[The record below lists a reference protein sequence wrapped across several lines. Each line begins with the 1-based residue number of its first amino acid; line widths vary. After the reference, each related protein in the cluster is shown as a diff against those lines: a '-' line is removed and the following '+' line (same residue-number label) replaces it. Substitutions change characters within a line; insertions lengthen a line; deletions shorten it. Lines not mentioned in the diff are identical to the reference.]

1 MHKYISDVMN
11 TAKKKGI
18 DLGRMK
24 NVCVSLDINGPLT
37 RTNSAALIPYPGI
50 EDLIAELKKLNVYII
65 LNSRWDAATSRIF
78 NQKRLGG
85 MADGIIGE
93 GGYTYIVGDNEVQ
106 STVSI
111 NTKERVLD
119 LFISA
124 IKECSKKGY
133 SFADQGNLVNA
144 CYYHE
149 FERGLVKNIC
159 RDGLSRPTA
168 KQFSDSLK
176 KYDLDVV
183 VTNKN
188 VKFIESREGYKAL
201 QKLLTVDYKLVTVR
215 PDISDGMISL
225 QFNGYSDKNIS
236 LSEMY
241 PLAEDTL
248 DNLEGWGDY
257 QVNDDFCIDYSLSK
271 NFLGGELN
279 KGIALDVFLE
289 QMCTKTG
296 HDRNNFLVLGVGDSM
311 SDTVVGSIDNS
322 IFVGLEG
329 SDAADN
335 SDVVVPDG
343 LAFLRLSKEIVEFLG
358 ANHV

>member
-1 MHKYISDVMN
+1 MRKYISDVMN
-11 TAKKKGI
+11 SAEKKGI

-37 RTNSAALIPYPGI
+37 GTNSAALIPYQGI
-50 EDLIAELKKLNVYII
+50 KELIAELKRLDVYIV
-65 LNSRWDAATSRIF
+65 LNSSWDVSTSGIF

-93 GGYTYIVGDNEVQ
+93 GGYTYAIGDNGVQ

-111 NTKERVLD
+111 NTEECVLD

-124 IKECSKKGY
+124 MKECSKKGY

-149 FERGLVKNIC
+149 FEHGLVKNIC
-159 RDGLSRPTA
+159 RDGLPRPTA

-176 KYDLDVV
+176 QYGLDVI
-183 VTNKN
+183 VTNEN
-188 VKFIESREGYKAL
+188 AKFTESREGYKAL
-201 QKLLTVDYKLVTVR
+201 QKLLTMDYKLVTVR

-225 QFNGYSDKNIS
+225 QLEGYSDKNIS
-236 LSEMY
+236 LPEMY

-248 DNLEGWGDY
+248 DNLRGWGGY
-257 QVNDDFCIDYSLSK
+257 QVNDDFCIDYFLSK
-271 NFLGGELN
+271 KFLGGELN
-279 KGIALDVFLE
+279 KGIALDVLLE
-289 QMCTKTG
+289 KMCIKTR
-296 HDRNNFLVLGVGDSM
+296 HDRGDILILSIGDSM
-311 SDTVVGSIDNS
+311 SDTAVGSVDNS

-329 SDAADN
+329 SDAANN

-343 LAFLRLSKEIVEFLG
+343 LAFLRLSKKIVKLLPG
-358 ANHV
+358 DHV

>member
-11 TAKKKGI
+11 TAEKKGI
-18 DLGRMK
+18 DLRRMK

-37 RTNSAALIPYPGI
+37 GTNSAALIPYRGI
-50 EDLIAELKKLNVYII
+50 KELIAELKRLDVYIV
-65 LNSRWDAATSRIF
+65 LNSSWDVSTSRIF
-78 NQKRLGG
+78 NQKLLGG

-93 GGYTYIVGDNEVQ
+93 GGYTYAIGDNGVQ

-111 NTKERVLD
+111 NTEEYVLD

-124 IKECSKKGY
+124 MKECSKKGY

-159 RDGLSRPTA
+159 RDGLPRPTA
-168 KQFSDSLK
+168 KQFSNSLK
-176 KYDLDVV
+176 KYDLDVM
-183 VTNKN
+183 VTDGN
-188 VKFIESREGYKAL
+188 VKFTESREGYRTL

-215 PDISDGMISL
+215 PDISDCMISL
-225 QFNGYSDKNIS
+225 QIDGYNDKNIS

-248 DNLEGWGDY
+248 NNIGAWDEY
-257 QVNDDFCIDYSLSK
+257 QVNDDFCIDYFLSK
-271 NFLGGELN
+271 KFLGGELN
-279 KGIALDVFLE
+279 KGTALDLLLKSVY
-289 QMCTKTG
+289 TKRG
-296 HDRNNFLVLGVGDSM
+296 RDEDDILILGVGDSM
-311 SDTVVGSIDNS
+311 SDIAVGNIDNS
-322 IFVGLEG
+322 IFAGLEG

-335 SDVVVPDG
+335 SDVVVPNG
-343 LAFLRLSKEIVEFLG
+343 LAFLRLSKEIVGFLG

>member
-1 MHKYISDVMN
+1 MRKYISDVIN
-11 TAKKKGI
+11 TAEKKGI
-18 DLGRMK
+18 DLGSMK

-37 RTNSAALIPYPGI
+37 GTNSAALIPYPGI

-65 LNSRWDAATSRIF
+65 LNSRWDASTSRIF

-93 GGYTYIVGDNEVQ
+93 GGYTYIMGDNEVQ
-106 STVSI
+106 STVNI
-111 NTKERVLD
+111 NTKECVLD

-124 IKECSKKGY
+124 MKECSKKGY

-149 FERGLVKNIC
+149 FERGLIKNVC
-159 RDGLSRPTA
+159 RDGLPRPTA
-168 KQFSDSLK
+168 KQFSDSSK
-176 KYDLDVV
+176 KYGMDVI
-183 VTNKN
+183 VTDGN
-188 VKFIESREGYKAL
+188 VKFAESREGYRAL

-215 PDISDGMISL
+215 PDISDGTISL
-225 QFNGYSDKNIS
+225 QIEGYYDKNIS
-236 LSEMY
+236 LSDLY
-241 PLAEDTL
+241 PLVEDTL
-248 DNLEGWGDY
+248 NDLGEWGDY
-257 QVNDDFCIDYSLSK
+257 QVNDDFCIDYFLSK
-271 NFLGGELN
+271 NFLDGELN

-296 HDRNNFLVLGVGDSM
+296 HDRNDFLVLGVGDSM
-311 SDTVVGSIDNS
+311 SDTVVGSVDNS

-343 LAFLRLSKEIVEFLG
+343 LAFLQLSKEIVEFLG

>member
-1 MHKYISDVMN
+1 MRKYISDVMN
-11 TAKKKGI
+11 TVEKKGI

-37 RTNSAALIPYPGI
+37 STNSAALIPYPGI

-65 LNSRWDAATSRIF
+65 LNSSWDVSTSKIF

-85 MADGIIGE
+85 MVDGIIGE
-93 GGYTYIVGDNEVQ
+93 GGYTYTIGDNGVQ
-106 STVSI
+106 STADI
-111 NTKERVLD
+111 NTEECVLD

-124 IKECSKKGY
+124 MKECSKKGY

-149 FERGLVKNIC
+149 FERGLVKNVC
-159 RDGLSRPTA
+159 RDGLPRPTA

-176 KYDLDVV
+176 KYDPDVV
-183 VTNKN
+183 VTNEN

-225 QFNGYSDKNIS
+225 QLEGYSDKNIS
-236 LSEMY
+236 LPEMY

-248 DNLEGWGDY
+248 DNLGGWDDY
-257 QVNDDFCIDYSLSK
+257 QVNDDFCIDYFLSK
-271 NFLGGELN
+271 KFLGGELN

-296 HDRNNFLVLGVGDSM
+296 HDRNDFLVLGVGDSI
-311 SDTVVGSIDNS
+311 SDTAVGGIANS
-322 IFVGLEG
+322 IFVGLKG
-329 SDAADN
+329 SDAANN

-343 LAFLRLSKEIVEFLG
+343 LVFLQLSKKIVKRLTG
-358 ANHV
+358 NYV